1 MDGSFLVLGVGT
13 DTGAGWAAVREDAHR
28 VMSALQPWATES
40 AYLLMADE
48 EVDERRGWPAASWQ
62 RLAALRAAADPHG
75 LFVPRTL
82 GDSRSADPPGS
93 SQAQGRLKVPG
104 PPWWTPATTTR
115 RNTMT
120 EHDTRTDRSRP
131 SRPSRSWTPAR
142 PAPSPSPAT
151 TAYDA
156 LVSPWNVAIP
166 VRPAAVVA
174 AQTAQ
179 DVVEAVRFAA
189 RHDLHVTPQA
199 TGHGPMAELL
209 TELLVTTQGLD
220 ECVVHPEGWARVGAG
235 VKWLRVVEAAAPH
248 GLAPLSGSITD
259 VGIVG
264 YTTGGGLGPMA
275 RTYGMAIDQVR
286 AIEVVTG
293 DGELRRVTPTEHPE
307 LFFALRGA
315 KGMLGIVTA
324 IEFDLVHQPTFYG
337 GSLWFDGDD
346 AAAVIEQWLHWSEDL
361 PELATTSIALFQ
373 LPAMPDVPP
382 PLADRLTLSVRYV
395 WTGDPEEGERRFAE
409 IREAAPV
416 LLDDVA
422 LKPYTAIDSVAHRP
436 AGPDAGARG
445 GRRAHRLPGRG
456 RRGHARPDRARLG
469 VTAGPGGG
477 APDGWG
483 DRACRRAPE
492 RLLLAGRGVLP
503 APGRHRGGARGG
515 GAR

>member
-1 MDGSFLVLGVGT
+1 
-13 DTGAGWAAVREDAHR
+13 
-28 VMSALQPWATES
+28 
-40 AYLLMADE
+40 
-48 EVDERRGWPAASWQ
+48 
-62 RLAALRAAADPHG
+62 
-75 LFVPRTL
+75 
-82 GDSRSADPPGS
+82 
-93 SQAQGRLKVPG
+93 
-104 PPWWTPATTTR
+104 
-115 RNTMT
+115 
-120 EHDTRTDRSRP
+120 
-131 SRPSRSWTPAR
+131 
-142 PAPSPSPAT
+142 
-151 TAYDA
+151 
-156 LVSPWNVAIP
+156 
-166 VRPAAVVA
+166 
-174 AQTAQ
+174 
-179 DVVEAVRFAA
+179 
-189 RHDLHVTPQA
+189 
-199 TGHGPMAELL
+199 MAELL

-275 RTYGMAIDQVR
+275 RTYGLAIDKVR

-346 AAAVIEQWLHWSEDL
+346 AAAVIERWLHWSEDL

-395 WTGDPEEGERRFAE
+395 WTGDPEEGERRFRE

-422 LKPYTAIDSVAHRP
+422 LKPYTAIDSVHTDPLDPMPVHETAAVLTDFP
-436 AGPDAGARG
+436 AEAVEAMLGLTGPGSGSPQVLVEVRQMGGAIARAEEHPSAFCSRDAAYSLLMVGIAEVPGVEEHGEAVLEALDPWTG
-445 GRRAHRLPGRG
+445 GHRLPNFTFSPEDYLD
-456 RRGHARPDRARLG
+456 AYDEPTLARL
-469 VTAGPGGG
+469 
-477 APDGWG
+477 
-483 DRACRRAPE
+483 RRAIRTYDP
-492 RLLLAGRGVLP
+492 LGVMAVGQVLFTPASGQVAKLP
-503 APGRHRGGARGG
+503 A
-515 GAR
+515 